1 MKKMMQKFVTSGVV
15 GLSILACSALA
26 HADEHTA
33 TLPATADQAIER
45 LLEGNAKYIKGE
57 FDKLSSASQPSDR
70 TTVAAGQKPYAIIVT
85 CSDSRVPPEILF
97 NQGLGEIFVIR
108 VAGNVVAPHE
118 MGSIEYAVEHIGT
131 PKVIM
136 VLGHERCGAVTA
148 AVGAH
153 GTTVE
158 GNIGSLIDSIA
169 PAVNTAMAEN
179 PTLTGAALVEA
190 ACDVNVENVERE
202 IEESPV
208 IFEAVEAGKVEI
220 VGAKYDLDNGKVTLL
235 SH

>member
-1 MKKMMQKFVTSGVV
+1 MKKMMKKFVTYGVV
-15 GLSILACSALA
+15 GLSILTCSTFA
-26 HADEHTA
+26 HADEHTS
-33 TLPATADQAIER
+33 TPPANADQAIAR
-45 LLEGNAKYIKGE
+45 LLEGNAKYVKGE
-57 FDKLSSASQPSDR
+57 FYKLSSASQPSDR

-118 MGSIEYAVEHIGT
+118 LGSIEYAVEHIGT

-158 GNIGSLIDSIA
+158 GNIGSLIESIA
-169 PAVNTAMAEN
+169 PAVDTAIAEN

-190 ACDVNVENVERE
+190 ACDVNVENVAVE
-202 IEESPV
+202 IEHSKIVE
-208 IFEAVEAGKVEI
+208 EAIVAGKVEI
-220 VGAKYDLDNGKVTLL
+220 VSAKYDLDNGKVSLL
-235 SH
+235 QH

>member
-1 MKKMMQKFVTSGVV
+1 M
-15 GLSILACSALA
+15 
-26 HADEHTA
+26 
-33 TLPATADQAIER
+33 PASADQAIER
-45 LLEGNAKYIKGE
+45 LLEGN
-57 FDKLSSASQPSDR
+57 
-70 TTVAAGQKPYAIIVT
+70 
-85 CSDSRVPPEILF
+85 
-97 NQGLGEIFVIR
+97 
-108 VAGNVVAPHE
+108 
-118 MGSIEYAVEHIGT
+118 
-131 PKVIM
+131 
-136 VLGHERCGAVTA
+136 
-148 AVGAH
+148 
-153 GTTVE
+153 
-158 GNIGSLIDSIA
+158 IGSLIESIA